1 MSCYIDIHTHN
12 FTSRHIELR
21 AVGIHPWDVENSSID
36 ESIFQGAQ
44 AIGEIGLDYA
54 CKVNRQRQEEFFK
67 QQLLIAQQLKLP
79 VVIHCVRAFEQVLKI
94 LQSYTLR
101 GVIFHGFIGSKELA
115 TEVIKRGYF
124 LSFGERTFRSQKT
137 IEALRNTP
145 LENLFLETDVS
156 DIPIEEIYAK
166 TAQITG
172 VDMNTLIHSIINN
185 YNKLFNI

>member
-21 AVGIHPWDVENSSID
+21 TAGIHPWDVENSSID

-67 QQLLIAQQLKLP
+67 QQLLIAQRLKLP

-172 VDMNTLIHSIINN
+172 VDMNTLIHSITNN

>member
-1 MSCYIDIHTHN
+1 
-12 FTSRHIELR
+12 
-21 AVGIHPWDVENSSID
+21 
-36 ESIFQGAQ
+36 
-44 AIGEIGLDYA
+44 EIGLDYA

-67 QQLLIAQQLKLP
+67 QQLLIAQRLKLP
-79 VVIHCVRAFEQVLKI
+79 VVIHCVRAFDQVLKI

-124 LSFGERTFRSQKT
+124 LSFGELTFRSQKT

-156 DIPIEEIYAK
+156 DTPIEEIYAK

-172 VDMNTLIHSIINN
+172 VDMNKLIHSITNN

>member
-21 AVGIHPWDVENSSID
+21 AAGIHPWDVENSSID

-67 QQLLIAQQLKLP
+67 QQLLIAQRLKLP

-124 LSFGERTFRSQKT
+124 LSFGELTFRSQKT

-156 DIPIEEIYAK
+156 DTPIEEIYAK

-172 VDMNTLIHSIINN
+172 VDMNTLIHSITNN

>member
-67 QQLLIAQQLKLP
+67 QQLLIAQRLKLP

-172 VDMNTLIHSIINN
+172 VDMNTLIHSITNN

>member
-67 QQLLIAQQLKLP
+67 QQLLIAQRLKLP

-124 LSFGERTFRSQKT
+124 LSFGELTFRSQKT

-172 VDMNTLIHSIINN
+172 VDMNTLIHSITNN

>member
-21 AVGIHPWDVENSSID
+21 AAGIHPWDVENSSID

-67 QQLLIAQQLKLP
+67 QQLLIAQRLKLP

-124 LSFGERTFRSQKT
+124 LSFGELTFRSQKT

-172 VDMNTLIHSIINN
+172 VDMNTLIHSITNN